1 MKIGFFD
8 SGLGGLTVF
17 NKVMKNIKADYIYL
31 ADNKNSPY
39 GIKTKKEVVSYAK
52 KNVQTLVDIGCEIIV
67 IACNTATSVAID
79 DLRKMYKNICIIG
92 IEPAVKVAVC
102 ENNLSKKIFVSAT
115 TMTLKE
121 KKLNELIKKL
131 GAENMVEKIALDKL
145 VKFAESGDTSND
157 EVERYLENKF
167 KDYDLNQYSHLVLGC
182 THFPLFKDQI
192 KKVLKNNIKVIDGS
206 DGIVKNLK
214 TKIINKGLAENDI
227 MTVSLLLT
235 KESNTFVENFKRI
248 SGIENVAIEVIN

>member
-79 DLRKMYKNICIIG
+79 DLRKMYKNIR
-92 IEPAVKVAVC
+92 
-102 ENNLSKKIFVSAT
+102 T
-115 TMTLKE
+115 TL
-121 KKLNELIKKL
+121 
-131 GAENMVEKIALDKL
+131 
-145 VKFAESGDTSND
+145 
-157 EVERYLENKF
+157 
-167 KDYDLNQYSHLVLGC
+167 
-182 THFPLFKDQI
+182 P
-192 KKVLKNNIKVIDGS
+192 
-206 DGIVKNLK
+206 
-214 TKIINKGLAENDI
+214 
-227 MTVSLLLT
+227 
-235 KESNTFVENFKRI
+235 
-248 SGIENVAIEVIN
+248 